1 MTAENRTETAAPA
14 VPEPWRR
21 NVALFLTG
29 QTVSLFGSMIVQ
41 FAVMWYV
48 TLETRSG
55 LAVALYAIAAFAP
68 QGVVSIFGGVL
79 ADRIN
84 RRRLVMAADAGIAAA
99 TLMLALLM
107 MNGITDLWLILLA
120 VGVRSL
126 GAGVQTPTVQAMIP
140 QIVPPHQLMRVNGV
154 FQTIQSIMALAAPAA
169 AAAIYAA
176 AGIVPV
182 FFLDVVT
189 AVIGIGF
196 LARVSVPT
204 LTRVAQ
210 ATTSCRQDLVEGMR
224 YIWSRG
230 IVRWL
235 MGVFAIMFVLTGAP
249 GFITPL
255 LIARSF
261 GSEKWMLAVLQ
272 IAFTVGMMLGGVLV
286 ATILAKR
293 SRIGLILF
301 ATYGFAIF
309 ITLLG
314 VAPNLWVFY
323 GFMFTIGLL
332 VPLFSTPF
340 TTLIQETVEPEKH
353 GRVFSYVAV
362 VMALGNPIGM
372 AVFGPLADVISVES
386 LLIATGA
393 VGVAVMTIAI
403 MLPSGRAAVAAA
415 RAPSPGSNG
424 EGTPKDPES
433 DPEEPVAGFPA
444 AAPGQSNST
453 TRCNDS

>member
-140 QIVPPHQLMRVNGV
+140 QIVPPDQLMRVNGV

-196 LARVSVPT
+196 LVRVSVPT

-210 ATTSCRQDLVEGMR
+210 ATTSYSQDLVEGMR

-353 GRVFSYVAV
+353 GRVFSYVAI

-415 RAPSPGSNG
+415 RAPSPGSNDD
-424 EGTPKDPES
+424 GTPKDPES

>member
-1 MTAENRTETAAPA
+1 
-14 VPEPWRR
+14 
-21 NVALFLTG
+21 
-29 QTVSLFGSMIVQ
+29 
-41 FAVMWYV
+41 
-48 TLETRSG
+48 
-55 LAVALYAIAAFAP
+55 
-68 QGVVSIFGGVL
+68 
-79 ADRIN
+79 
-84 RRRLVMAADAGIAAA
+84 
-99 TLMLALLM
+99 
-107 MNGITDLWLILLA
+107 
-120 VGVRSL
+120 
-126 GAGVQTPTVQAMIP
+126 
-140 QIVPPHQLMRVNGV
+140 
-154 FQTIQSIMALAAPAA
+154 
-169 AAAIYAA
+169 
-176 AGIVPV
+176 
-182 FFLDVVT
+182 
-189 AVIGIGF
+189 
-196 LARVSVPT
+196 
-204 LTRVAQ
+204 
-210 ATTSCRQDLVEGMR
+210 
-224 YIWSRG
+224 
-230 IVRWL
+230 
-235 MGVFAIMFVLTGAP
+235 
-249 GFITPL
+249 
-255 LIARSF
+255 
-261 GSEKWMLAVLQ
+261 MLAVLQ

-353 GRVFSYVAV
+353 GRVFSYVAI

-415 RAPSPGSNG
+415 RAPSPGSNDD
-424 EGTPKDPES
+424 GTPKDPES